1 MSINSSIR
9 DNKKRGSVGEF
20 LNEHIQNG
28 SKLSIVSAY
37 FTIYAFDKL
46 KNKLKNIDNLN
57 FLFGEPTF
65 IKDIDPNKNIKR
77 DYKIEDDKL
86 QLPIE
91 SILQQKSVAK
101 ECTDWIKNKVKIKSM
116 VKPNFL
122 HGKLY
127 HIEQENK
134 SEKAIAGS
142 SNFTVNGLGLGTN
155 SNMELNIVIDS
166 ERDRNDLKNW
176 FDDLWNDNTGLV
188 EDVKDQVIK
197 YLEQLYAENE
207 PEFIYFKTLYHL
219 FKDYLNDNEN
229 NGLLDEKTGFYET
242 EIWDMLYSFQKDG
255 VKGAINKIQKHNG
268 CIIADS
274 VGLGKTFEALAVIQ
288 YFTLLNK
295 NILVICPKKLSE
307 NWTVYQTKKSNALS
321 PFKRDKFD
329 YAILYHTD
337 LGRKNG
343 ISKADGINLDTIKWG
358 NYHLVVIDESHNF
371 KGNPLE
377 KTKDDGEVI
386 WNRPKWLL
394 EKILKEGVDT
404 KVLLLTAT
412 PVNNELKDLR
422 NQISLITK
430 GKTDALLEST
440 QIVDIAQTLKKAQT
454 DFTNWAD
461 IKKNPNRKVSQLIEK
476 LDASFFKMLDE
487 LTIARSRKHIIN
499 FYKAENEVGN
509 FPTRLK
515 PISIYSKIDTK
526 DRFYT
531 YDKLNEIILEYK
543 LSIFNPSAYV
553 IKNEH
558 KYNNNGQ
565 TVLNFSQQTREHF
578 LIGMM
583 KVNFLKRLESSIESF
598 EISMNRTIEKIERL
612 EQKINDFKNSKL
624 KSSVGTLD
632 EYEPDTDEKEET
644 NEEHQVGKKLKFD
657 LADLDL
663 DKWLDDLKNDK
674 NALVSLHVLAKDVT
688 PDRDAKLIELKKLIS
703 QKISSSKNK
712 KILLFTAFSDTA
724 NYLFDNLKDWIVN
737 DLKLHT
743 ALVAGSENKTTY
755 GKNEFNHILT
765 NFAPMAKK
773 RSLTNSPNQDDEI
786 SILIATDCISEGQN
800 LQDCDYLIN
809 YDIHWNPVRLIQRF
823 GRIDRLG
830 SKNEAIQMV
839 NFWPTKDL
847 DGYIN
852 LKHRVESRMALVDL
866 TATNDDDILN
876 EDTIKELI
884 EDDLKYRNQQLKR
897 LQNEVLDLEEMED
910 GVDFTDFTLDDFR
923 VELLN
928 FLDKNKEKL
937 ENAPLGLYAVIPS
950 PSGNNGNLLNKEF
963 KNNELKIIQPGV
975 IYCLRQKNEL
985 KEGTQINPLNPYFLV
1000 YVYDDGTVKY
1010 NYAQSKS
1017 ILEVFRL
1024 VCQNQDKAFELLCDL
1039 FNNETQN
1046 GSDMSKY
1053 NQLLK
1058 SATTEIA
1065 KLFDKKSNAQVMN
1078 SRNGLFTP
1086 IENRITETDN
1096 FELITWLVIK

>member
-20 LNEHIQNG
+20 LKENIQKN

-46 KNKLKNIDNLN
+46 KNQLENIDHLN

-65 IKDIDPNKNIKR
+65 IKDIDPNKTIKR
-77 DYKIEDDKL
+77 DYIIEDNKL

-91 SILQQKSVAK
+91 SILQQKNVAK
-101 ECTDWIKNKVKIKSM
+101 ECANWIKDMVEIKSM

-142 SNFTVNGLGLGTN
+142 SNFTVNGLGLGSN

-166 ERDRNDLKNW
+166 ERDRHDLKNW
-176 FDDLWNDNTGLV
+176 FDDLWNDETGLV
-188 EDVKDQVIK
+188 EDVKDEVIK

-207 PEFIYFKTLYHL
+207 PEFIYFKTLYHI

-229 NGLLDEKTGFYET
+229 NGLLNEKTGFFET
-242 EIWDMLYSFQKDG
+242 EIWEMLYSFQKDG
-255 VKGAINKIQKHNG
+255 VKGAINKILKHNG

-274 VGLGKTFEALAVIQ
+274 VGLGKTFEALAVVK
-288 YFTLLNK
+288 YFELLNK
-295 NILVICPKKLSE
+295 NVLIICPKKLSD
-307 NWTVYQTKKSNALS
+307 NWTVYQTNKGNSLN
-321 PFKRDKFD
+321 PFKKDKFH
-329 YAILYHTD
+329 YSVIYHTD
-337 LGRKNG
+337 LGRKDG
-343 ISKADGINLDTIKWG
+343 ISKADGINLGTFSWG
-358 NYHLVVIDESHNF
+358 NYDLVVIDESHNF

-377 KTKDDGEVI
+377 KTKDDGEI
-386 WNRPKWLL
+386 TWNRPKWLM

-430 GKTDALLEST
+430 GKSDALLEST

-461 IKKNPNRKVSQLIEK
+461 VKKNPNRKVSQLIEK

-487 LTIARSRKHIIN
+487 LTIARSRKHIIE
-499 FYKAENEVGN
+499 FYKAEEEVGK

-543 LSIFNPSAYV
+543 LSIFNPTAYV

-565 TVLNFSQQTREHF
+565 TKLNFNQATREHF

-612 EQKINDFKNSKL
+612 EKKINDFKTYNL
-624 KSSVGTLD
+624 KSSIGTLD
-632 EYEPDTDEKEET
+632 EYEPDIDENEET
-644 NEEHQVGKKLKFD
+644 NEEQQVGKKLKFD

-663 DKWLDDLKNDK
+663 NKWLKDLKSDK
-674 NALVSLHVLAKDVT
+674 DALVSLHTLAKDVT
-688 PDRDAKLIELKKLIS
+688 PDRDAKLMELKDLIS
-703 QKISSSKNK
+703 KKIKSNDNK
-712 KILLFTAFSDTA
+712 KVILFTAFSDTA
-724 NYLFDNLKDWIVN
+724 NYIFNNLKDWITN
-737 DLKLHT
+737 DLKLHV

-765 NFAPMAKK
+765 NFSPIAKK
-773 RSLTNSPNQDDEI
+773 RGLTNSPNQDDEI

-830 SKNEAIQMV
+830 SKNNTIQMV

-866 TATNDDDILN
+866 TATSDDDILN
-876 EDTIKELI
+876 EETIKELI
-884 EDDLKYRNQQLKR
+884 EEDLNYRNQQLKR
-897 LQNEVLDLEEMED
+897 LQKEVLDLEEMED
-910 GVDFTDFTLDDFR
+910 SVDFTDFTLDDFR
-923 VELLN
+923 IELLN
-928 FLDKNKEKL
+928 FLDTNKDKL
-937 ENAPLGLYAVIPS
+937 ENAPLGLYAVTPS
-950 PSGNNGNLLNKEF
+950 PASENGKLLNKEF
-963 KNNELKIIQPGV
+963 KTNELKIIQPGV
-975 IYCLRQKNEL
+975 VYCLRQKNEL
-985 KEGTQINPLNPYFLV
+985 KDNVQINPLNPYFLV
-1000 YVYDDGTVKY
+1000 YVYDDGTVKF

-1024 VCQNQDKAFELLCDL
+1024 LCQDQDRAFELLCDL
-1039 FNNETQN
+1039 FNEKTQN

-1053 NQLLK
+1053 NELLDA
-1058 SATTEIA
+1058 ATKEIG
-1065 KLFDKKSNAQVMN
+1065 KLFDKKNNLQVMN
-1078 SRNGLFTP
+1078 NRNGLFTP
-1086 IENRITETDN
+1086 TENRITETDN
-1096 FELITWLVIK
+1096 FELITWLVIQ

>member
-1 MSINSSIR
+1 M
-9 DNKKRGSVGEF
+9 
-20 LNEHIQNG
+20 
-28 SKLSIVSAY
+28 
-37 FTIYAFDKL
+37 
-46 KNKLKNIDNLN
+46 
-57 FLFGEPTF
+57 
-65 IKDIDPNKNIKR
+65 
-77 DYKIEDDKL
+77 
-86 QLPIE
+86 
-91 SILQQKSVAK
+91 
-101 ECTDWIKNKVKIKSM
+101 
-116 VKPNFL
+116 
-122 HGKLY
+122 
-127 HIEQENK
+127 
-134 SEKAIAGS
+134 
-142 SNFTVNGLGLGTN
+142 
-155 SNMELNIVIDS
+155 
-166 ERDRNDLKNW
+166 
-176 FDDLWNDNTGLV
+176 
-188 EDVKDQVIK
+188 
-197 YLEQLYAENE
+197 
-207 PEFIYFKTLYHL
+207 
-219 FKDYLNDNEN
+219 
-229 NGLLDEKTGFYET
+229 
-242 EIWDMLYSFQKDG
+242 
-255 VKGAINKIQKHNG
+255 
-268 CIIADS
+268 
-274 VGLGKTFEALAVIQ
+274 
-288 YFTLLNK
+288 
-295 NILVICPKKLSE
+295 
-307 NWTVYQTKKSNALS
+307 
-321 PFKRDKFD
+321 
-329 YAILYHTD
+329 YHTD

-343 ISKADGINLDTIKWG
+343 TSKADGINLETINWG
-358 NYHLVVIDESHNF
+358 NYDLVVIDESHNF

-377 KTKDDGEVI
+377 KTKDDGEIV
-386 WNRPKWLL
+386 WNRPKWLM

-422 NQISLITK
+422 NQISFITK
-430 GKTDALLEST
+430 GKNDALLESA
-440 QIVDIAQTLKKAQT
+440 QIVDIAQTIKKAQT

-461 IKKNPNRKVSQLIEK
+461 TKKNPNRKVSQLIEK

-499 FYKAENEVGN
+499 FYKAENEVGK

-531 YDKLNEIILEYK
+531 YDKLNKIILEYK

-598 EISMNRTIEKIERL
+598 EISMNRTIEKIEKL
-612 EQKINDFKNSKL
+612 EKKINDFKSKKL
-624 KSSVGTLD
+624 KSS
-632 EYEPDTDEKEET
+632 EET
-644 NEEHQVGKKLKFD
+644 IDDYNPEFEDNEEMNEEKQVGKKLKFD

-663 DKWLDDLKNDK
+663 DRWLDDLKNDK
-674 NALVSLHVLAKDVT
+674 NALVSLHTLAKDVT
-688 PDRDAKLIELKKLIS
+688 PDRDAKFLELKNLLH
-703 QKISSSKNK
+703 QKISTQENK
-712 KILLFTAFSDTA
+712 KMIIFTAFSDTA
-724 NYLFDNLKDWIVN
+724 SYLYDNLKDWIVK

-743 ALVAGSENKTTY
+743 ALVAGSDNKTTY

-765 NFAPMAKK
+765 NFAPIAKK
-773 RSLTNSPNQDDEI
+773 RNLTNSPNQDDEI

-830 SKNEAIQMV
+830 SKNEHIQMV

-866 TATNDDDILN
+866 TATNEDNILN
-876 EDTIKELI
+876 EETIKELI

-923 VELLN
+923 IELLN
-928 FLDKNKEKL
+928 FLGKNKEKL
-937 ENAPLGLYAVIPS
+937 ENAPLGLYAVAPS
-950 PSGNNGNLLNKEF
+950 PGGVHGKLLNKSF
-963 KNNELKIIQPGV
+963 KANEKEVIKPGV

-985 KEGTQINPLNPYFLV
+985 KENVQINPLNPYFLV

-1010 NYAQSKS
+1010 NYAQFKS

-1024 VCQNQDKAFELLCDL
+1024 LCQDQVKAFESLCEI
-1039 FNNETQN
+1039 FNDKTQN

-1053 NQLLK
+1053 NDLLK
-1058 SATTEIA
+1058 EATTEIG
-1065 KLFDKKSNAQVMN
+1065 KLFDRKSNLQSTN
-1078 SRNGLFTP
+1078 SRSGIMTP
-1086 IENRITETDN
+1086 IKNKIKDSDN
-1096 FELITWLVIK
+1096 FELITWLIIK

>member
-1 MSINSSIR
+1 MALKSSIR
-9 DNKKRGSVGEF
+9 DNKNRGSVGEF
-20 LNEHIQNG
+20 LQENIQTN

-46 KNKLKNIDNLN
+46 KNQLHAIDSLN

-65 IKDIDPNKNIKR
+65 IKNIDPNKSQKR

-86 QLPIE
+86 LLPIE
-91 SILQQKSVAK
+91 SILLQKKVAK
-101 ECTDWIKNKVKIKSM
+101 DCTTWIKNKVEIKSM

-127 HIEQENK
+127 HIAQENK

-142 SNFTVNGLGLGTN
+142 SNFTVNGLGLGSN

-166 ERDRNDLKNW
+166 ERDRNDLKDW
-176 FDDLWNDNTGLV
+176 FDELWNDASGLV
-188 EDVKDQVIK
+188 EDVKDEVIK

-207 PEFIYFKTLYHL
+207 PEFIYFKTLYHI
-219 FKDYLNDNEN
+219 FEQYLNDNEN

-242 EIWDMLYSFQKDG
+242 EIWNMLYSFQKDG
-255 VKGAINKIQKHNG
+255 VKGAINKILKHNG

-274 VGLGKTFEALAVIQ
+274 VGLGKTFEALGVIK
-288 YFTLLNK
+288 YFELLNK
-295 NILVICPKKLSE
+295 NILVICPKKLSD
-307 NWTVYQTKKSNALS
+307 NWTVYQTNKNNTLT
-321 PFKRDKFD
+321 PFQKDKFHFSV
-329 YAILYHTD
+329 IYHTD
-337 LGRKNG
+337 LGRKDG
-343 ISKADGINLDTIKWG
+343 ISKADGINLSTFNWG
-358 NYHLVVIDESHNF
+358 NYDLVVIDESHNF

-377 KTKDDGEVI
+377 KTKDDGDIV
-386 WNRPKWLL
+386 WNRPKWLM

-430 GKTDALLEST
+430 GKSDALFEST
-440 QIVDIAQTLKKAQT
+440 QVADISQTLRKAQT
-454 DFTNWAD
+454 DFTNWANV
-461 IKKNPNRKVSQLIEK
+461 KNPNRKVSQLIEK

-487 LTIARSRKHIIN
+487 LTIARSRKHIID
-499 FYKAENEVGN
+499 FYKAEDEVGK

-515 PISIYSKIDTK
+515 PISIYSKIDIK

-543 LSIFNPSAYV
+543 LSIFNPSKYV

-565 TVLNFSQQTREHF
+565 TKMNFSQETREHF

-598 EISMNRTIEKIERL
+598 EISMNRTIEKIENL
-612 EQKINDFKNSKL
+612 EKKINKFIAKNE
-624 KSSVGTLD
+624 KSSINSVDESDLD
-632 EYEPDTDEKEET
+632 DDDTDENAEEK
-644 NEEHQVGKKLKFD
+644 QVGKKLKFD
-657 LADLDL
+657 LADLNLQDWLKDL
-663 DKWLDDLKNDK
+663 QSDKM
-674 NALVSLHVLAKDVT
+674 ALINLNTLAKDVT
-688 PDRDAKLIELKKLIS
+688 PDRDAKLLELKNLIS
-703 QKISSSKNK
+703 NKIASNSNK
-712 KILLFTAFSDTA
+712 KIILFTAFSDTA
-724 NYLFDNLKDWIVN
+724 NYIYRELKDWIIN

-743 ALVAGSENKTTY
+743 ALICGSENKTTY
-755 GKNEFNHILT
+755 GKNEYNHILT
-765 NFAPMAKK
+765 NFAPIAKK

-830 SKNEAIQMV
+830 SKNETIQMV

-847 DGYIN
+847 DNYIN

-876 EDTIKELI
+876 EEGIKELI
-884 EDDLKYRNQQLKR
+884 EEDLKYRNQQLKR

-923 VELLN
+923 IDLLN
-928 FLDKNKEKL
+928 FLDNNKDKL
-937 ENAPLGLYAVIPS
+937 QNAPLGLYTVAPS
-950 PSGNNGNLLNKEF
+950 PASANGNLLNKEF
-963 KNNELKIIQPGV
+963 KTIELKIIQPGV

-985 KEGTQINPLNPYFLV
+985 KDGAQINPLNPYFLV

-1024 VCQNQDKAFELLCDL
+1024 LCQNQNKAFELLCDL

-1046 GSDMSKY
+1046 GTDMSKY
-1053 NQLLK
+1053 NDLLK
-1058 SATTEIA
+1058 LATTEIS
-1065 KLFDKKSNAQVMN
+1065 KLFDKKSNLQVLN

-1086 IENRITETDN
+1086 AENRITSTEN
-1096 FELITWLVIK
+1096 FELITWLVIQ